1 LFPETDSNV
10 LLEGTVEGARH
21 SKFDVKESR
30 VYREVLG
37 TWWTAAVLSKKHRSV
52 CQSND

>member
-10 LLEGTVEGARH
+10 LLEGTVKGAWH
-21 SKFDVKESR
+21 SEFGVKKSR

-37 TWWTAAVLSKKHRSV
+37 TWWTAALLF
-52 CQSND
+52 